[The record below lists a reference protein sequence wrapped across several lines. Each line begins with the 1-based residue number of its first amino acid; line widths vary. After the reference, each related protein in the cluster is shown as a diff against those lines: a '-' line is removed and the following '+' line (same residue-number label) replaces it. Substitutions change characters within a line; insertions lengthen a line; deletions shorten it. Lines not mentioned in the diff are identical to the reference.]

1 MAMTPDELLYR
12 HRRLARG
19 ALNDIVRSGEQ
30 PVPAILRDFRQVL
43 YEKGRIMMLLCDLA
57 TELGREISRLNCRAA
72 GADERAP

>member
-1 MAMTPDELLYR
+1 MTPDELLYR
-12 HRRLARG
+12 HRRLARD
-19 ALNDIVRSGEQ
+19 ALNDNSGEQ